1 MWFVQLPPEGVCDH
15 LGVKSS
21 PVCKGDC
28 LLTCRDTCMAENMWG
43 VLWAQM
49 NVLYMQGPVAR
60 LGQPMGATSQVAAK
74 NRGKSNQVFWG
85 PERSL
90 FSPNLFLLLLMN

>member
-1 MWFVQLPPEGVCDH
+1 
-15 LGVKSS
+15 
-21 PVCKGDC
+21 
-28 LLTCRDTCMAENMWG
+28 MAENMQG

-60 LGQPMGATSQVAAK
+60 LGQPTGATSQVAAK

-90 FSPNLFLLLLMN
+90 FFFSTKSVSPSANEPEYPWN

>member
-1 MWFVQLPPEGVCDH
+1 MQY
-15 LGVKSS
+15 
-21 PVCKGDC
+21 
-28 LLTCRDTCMAENMWG
+28 TCMAENMQG

-49 NVLYMQGPVAR
+49 NVLYMQGSAAR
-60 LGQPMGATSQVAAK
+60 LGQPTGATSQVAAK

-90 FSPNLFLLLLMN
+90 FSTKSVSPSANELDYPWN